1 MNVARGCEPQAAREL
16 RAEVADNVAK
26 QVASHND
33 VELPGIANHFHRQR
47 IDIKMTRLDLRILLA
62 NLLEDPLPQVMGEG
76 HGVGLI
82 AHADTP
88 ELVLP
93 GVFKSVADD
102 ALNSFAGVHVFL
114 NGDFVGS
121 ILFEEAAN
129 ADVQAFSV
137 LAEDHKAY
145 VVCSAIAERRQSV
158 VEKFHRTG
166 VYEEVQLE
174 AQAQKNVGSV
184 LIGRNARIAKR
195 AKQDG
200 VEFVGQ
206 HFDRASR

>member
-62 NLLEDPLPQVMGEG
+62 NLFEDPLPQVMGER
-76 HGVGLI
+76 HGIGLI
-82 AHADTP
+82 AHTDAL

-114 NGDFVGS
+114 DGDFVGS
-121 ILFEEAAN
+121 ILLEKAAN
-129 ADVQAFSV
+129 SNVQALSI
-137 LAEDHKAY
+137 LAEDHEAY
-145 VVCSAIAERRQSV
+145 VVGSAITKRRQSV
-158 VEKFHRTG
+158 VEKFHRT
-166 VYEEVQLE
+166 
-174 AQAQKNVGSV
+174 
-184 LIGRNARIAKR
+184 
-195 AKQDG
+195 
-200 VEFVGQ
+200 
-206 HFDRASR
+206 

>member
-33 VELPGIANHFHRQR
+33 VEPPGNPAQFHRQR
-47 IDIKMTRLDLRILLA
+47 IDIKMTRLDFRILLA
-62 NLLEDPLPQVMGEG
+62 NLFEYPLPQVMGEG

-82 AHADTP
+82 AHADTL

-93 GVFKSVADD
+93 GVLKSVADD
-102 ALNSFAGVHVFL
+102 ALHSFAGVHVFL

-145 VVCSAIAERRQSV
+145 IVRRAIAERRQSV

-166 VYEEVQLE
+166 VDEQVQLK

-184 LIGRNARIAKR
+184 LIGRNARITKR
-195 AKQDG
+195 AEENG
-200 VEFVGQ
+200 IEFVWTC
-206 HFDRASR
+206 